1 MTFAFKT
8 IQDELAE
15 FKKQNFKKE
24 DCFVHFYFSQNGY
37 TPIDPPV
44 RANEFSCPFCG
55 EEDFHLYSVTKDQK
69 AWMCGRVC
77 EGSRQ
82 RSGSLGSITPQIAK
96 RALEWPLFCEQND
109 IGDLKHDVRFE
120 KIEQSAAKVDYL
132 LKFATKPAGI
142 ILMQGTKGNGK
153 TYASLGVCEYFTR
166 KNSFAIFTT
175 QIQMQHNWLMTF
187 KSDIHNHYIQS
198 ITNCNLLVVDDF
210 GTGDIPPGFMTFF
223 FELIDK
229 RSQWSD
235 RGTII
240 TTNLSDEHFSRYC
253 GEALNDRIGTGQKMV
268 FKEKSRRKQI
278 VL

>member
-1 MTFAFKT
+1 MTTLQAELGKFKEAFIKT
-8 IQDELAE
+8 D
-15 FKKQNFKKE
+15 
-24 DCFVHFYFSQNGY
+24 DCFVHFYFSQKGY
-37 TPIDPPV
+37 EPIDPPV
-44 RANEFSCPFCG
+44 RANEFVCPFCG
-55 EEDFHLYSVTKDQK
+55 GEEFFTYAVTKDQK
-69 AWMCGRVC
+69 AWGCGRIC
-77 EGSRQ
+77 EGSKQ
-82 RSGSLGSITPQIAK
+82 RSHGSAGIVPQNPK
-96 RALEWPLFCEQND
+96 RAQEWPLFCELNG

-120 KIEQSAAKVDYL
+120 KIEQSSAKVDYL
-132 LKFATKPAGI
+132 LKFSIKPVGI

-166 KNSFAIFTT
+166 RNTFAIFTT

-187 KSDIHNHYIQS
+187 KSDIHNNYIHS
-198 ITNCNLLVVDDF
+198 IENCNLLVVDDF

-223 FELIDK
+223 FEVIDK

-240 TTNLSDEHFSRYC
+240 TTNLNDADFSRYC

-268 FKEKSRRKQI
+268 FKDKSRRKQM